1 MLKSVAVI
9 VVPNFSIFEFATAC
23 EVFGID
29 RSERGSNVLAFDF
42 RVCTPQPGDVRMK
55 SGLSMN
61 VSLGLDATA
70 DADLVIMTPFGR
82 NEDVPE
88 SVLEALRAADARG
101 AWVMSICSGA
111 FALASAG
118 LLNGRRCTT
127 HWHYSHE
134 LAQAGTRKCRSM
146 KTCSMYRTAT

>member
-9 VVPNFSIFEFATAC
+9 VVRNFSIFEFATAC

-88 SVLEALRAADARG
+88 SVLEALGAADARG
-101 AWVMSICSGA
+101 RLGDVE
-111 FALASAG
+111 
-118 LLNGRRCTT
+118 LLRSLRPG
-127 HWHYSHE
+127 
-134 LAQAGTRKCRSM
+134 QCRS
-146 KTCSMYRTAT
+146 SEWPAVHHPLALFP